1 MKRSTLTDRENA
13 FVAARLRGLG
23 VREAYEAA
31 YSTAGMKK
39 QTAAVKAS
47 SVEHRPRVAAAL
59 AAHKAAA
66 LEAAQVNMQWVL
78 AEWVQL
84 VRADPSEL
92 ARIVRDACRHCWGF
106 DHRYQ
111 WRDENE
117 WAGECARALELGKP
131 APDLAGGYGFRRTRG
146 PRPECPHCEGEG
158 IERVQLADLRNVSP
172 AARRLFAG
180 VERTKSGF
188 KIHTRSQD
196 AALTN
201 IAKALGGLAE
211 HVKHSG
217 AVGVVTTDAATL
229 TPEQRARVV
238 KALRGLL

>member
-1 MKRSTLTDRENA
+1 MKRTTLTDREHA
-13 FVAARLRGLG
+13 YVAARIRGLG
-23 VREAYEAA
+23 VLESYRVA
-31 YSTAGMKK
+31 YSSENQKK

-47 SVEHRPRVAAAL
+47 EIEHRPRVAAAL
-59 AAHKAAA
+59 AAHRAAA
-66 LEAAQVNMQWVL
+66 LEAAEVDMAWVIR
-78 AEWVQL
+78 EWVQL

-92 ARIVRDACRHCWGF
+92 ARVVRDACRHCWGF

-146 PRPECPHCEGEG
+146 PHPECPQCEGEG
-158 IERVQLADLRNVSP
+158 VERVQLADLRNVSP
-172 AARRLFAG
+172 GARRLFAG
-180 VERTKSGF
+180 VERTKAGF

-217 AVGVVTTDAATL
+217 AVGVVAADATAM
-229 TPEQRARVV
+229 TPEQRAKVV
-238 KALRGLL
+238 EALKGLL